1 MSQSILFIGRKNEQ
15 FIDPSVNECYRIL
28 GPAAGIIFD
37 VDVVALLPSSSL
49 SILCVKA
56 SRQKTYSNCDANV
69 INKIE
74 AVLKVKVIYSFRD
87 THLTDLW
94 SGHFADTSNLP
105 APKVLCKSHMHY
117 ICTDIANYQGT
128 STSKATRPH
137 NRKASASY
145 LILLSFFY
153 FPEKKIQ

>member
-15 FIDPSVNECYRIL
+15 FIDPSVNECYRVL

-94 SGHFADTSNLP
+94 SGHFADTSNQRLKSFAKVTCTTYAPTSRTIKEPLQAKQQDPTTGKQVLP
-105 APKVLCKSHMHY
+105 
-117 ICTDIANYQGT
+117 T
-128 STSKATRPH
+128 
-137 NRKASASY
+137 
-145 LILLSFFY
+145 
-153 FPEKKIQ
+153 